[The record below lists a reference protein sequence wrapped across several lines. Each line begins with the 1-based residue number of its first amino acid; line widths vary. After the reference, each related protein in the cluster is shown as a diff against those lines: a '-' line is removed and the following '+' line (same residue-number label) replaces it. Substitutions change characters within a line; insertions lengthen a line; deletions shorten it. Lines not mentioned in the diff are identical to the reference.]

1 VRTKL
6 NINEV
11 ADESQTLQ
19 LGFAEEIEFYK
30 FSVDAARASS
40 WNKFPT
46 PQNPSTRYKYSSV
59 EIILDPDKLV
69 VNRQTYSLLDW
80 LGDMGGLFD
89 ALRYLCMA
97 VIHPVAQFTL

>member
-1 VRTKL
+1 MRTKL

-19 LGFAEEIEFYK
+19 LGFSDDLEFYT
-30 FSVDAARASS
+30 FSVDAARSSS

-46 PQNPSTRYKYSSV
+46 PENPSTRYKFTSV

-89 ALRYLCMA
+89 ALRLI
-97 VIHPVAQFTL
+97 VE